1 MEHYAV
7 VTSSMSVNRQGLVLF
22 SMLHDGAELTNHTSC
37 DFSGLRDLSCAAST
51 MPQKEV
57 SAPLHFTR
65 VISVDSSYND
75 SPGCGYSE
83 HSPYDDHVAEV

>member
-1 MEHYAV
+1 M
-7 VTSSMSVNRQGLVLF
+7 LF
-22 SMLHDGAELTNHTSC
+22 SMLHDGAELSNHPLS
-37 DFSGLRDLSCAAST
+37 DFSGLKDLSHVASG
-51 MPQKEV
+51 MPEKEA

-75 SPGCGYSE
+75 SPGCGSAE